1 MANLNDSLKKTID
14 DLDLDR
20 RLEQLGEFAQ
30 KTVADVKAQAG
41 TLAHDKRAKVDE
53 LLAKATDALDQRTHG
68 KYHDKAVKFSSAVG
82 DVVDRVAEQ
91 RPTGRHASGSPTQ
104 PAPTGTANPFPAH
117 PYGSPADGHD
127 GGTSDGGTG
136 HTSTGAA
143 TTVAATADS
152 AGTPPTDGPA
162 KPWYAE

>member
-68 KYHDKAVKFSSAVG
+68 KYHDKAVK
-82 DVVDRVAEQ
+82 
-91 RPTGRHASGSPTQ
+91 
-104 PAPTGTANPFPAH
+104 
-117 PYGSPADGHD
+117 
-127 GGTSDGGTG
+127 
-136 HTSTGAA
+136 
-143 TTVAATADS
+143 ATADS